1 MDPLSLTASIIATL
15 GIGGKAAGA
24 INKIAVLKSAPDVV
38 LALNNEITDL
48 RFVVSAI
55 QDTLR
60 RQRDARLLS
69 PGNGIGYDASVT
81 NSLQQAM
88 DKVTELESLYNYLQK
103 FVSSPSSFIKF
114 NRIAW
119 LRKQPKIHRMLDDL
133 KSVRLQLVG
142 ILVILNLYVDYS
154 L

>member
-1 MDPLSLTASIIATL
+1 MDPLSLTASIIAIL

-55 QDTLR
+55 QDALR